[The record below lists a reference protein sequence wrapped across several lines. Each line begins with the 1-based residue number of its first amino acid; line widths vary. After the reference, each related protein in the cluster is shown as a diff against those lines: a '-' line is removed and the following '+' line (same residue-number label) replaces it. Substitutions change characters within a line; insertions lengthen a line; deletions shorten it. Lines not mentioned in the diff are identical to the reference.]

1 MIIETLAG
9 GILALLGWMIKEN
22 TKAINKISGSL
33 EKLANNVA
41 YCPLNN
47 KIKKS
52 IKEPISEN

>member
-1 MIIETLAG
+1 MIVETLAG

-22 TKAINKISGSL
+22 TKAQNRIGASL
-33 EKLANNVA
+33 EKLALNIA

-52 IKEPISEN
+52 IKEPVSEN